1 MNHKQKLLEIYNSSF
16 SVEDIK
22 NIDDKYLNFLNTIGG
37 NISTQKGVFT
47 VLVTLIVHKIL
58 SPNQDIRNHQT
69 NMKDGFS
76 GRSVDTQFITPTLK
90 ELGLSSMSESG
101 WLTRSLEQPFPYTL
115 NYGGKISNKLVKE
128 AFLNL
133 IDFVE
138 TKPNKAVNVLRI
150 MLNFAIQSREKSSIP
165 IIPLLNPENLTIGKL
180 VKALESHFSFNYKTH
195 GGSKLPVLAFY
206 AVYQSIIKEIKRYE
220 SCSLGVLGSHTAS
233 DRTSKTAGD
242 IQIFRNNELFEAIE
256 IKLDKEIDSSIVR
269 IAIEK
274 IQRFNPSRYYIL
286 SLKNVKSENKVEI
299 EELITEIK
307 VKHGCQIIVNGVI
320 PSLKYYLRLLSNLT
334 DFFDNYSLLIES
346 DKELQDIH
354 KLKWNELIP
363 EILDK

>member
-16 SVEDIK
+16 SVDNIKDIE
-22 NIDDKYLNFLNTIGG
+22 DKYLNYVNTIGG
-37 NISTQKGVFT
+37 NITTQKGVFT

-58 SPNQDIRNHQT
+58 FPNQDIRNHQS
-69 NMKDGFS
+69 NMKNGFS
-76 GRSVDTQFITPTLK
+76 GRSIDTQFITPTLK
-90 ELGLSSMSESG
+90 ELGLSSMAESG

-115 NYGGKISNKLVKE
+115 DYGGKISNKLVKE

-133 IDFVE
+133 IDFIE
-138 TKPNKAVNVLRI
+138 NKPVKAIEVLRI
-150 MLNFAIQSREKSSIP
+150 LLNFAIQAREKSSIP
-165 IIPLLNPENLTIGKL
+165 IIPLLNPENLTINKIIS
-180 VKALESHFSFNYKTH
+180 ALESHFSFNYKTH

-206 AVYQSIIKEIKRYE
+206 AVYQSIIKEIKRYD

-242 IQIFRNNELFEAIE
+242 IQIFKNKELFEAIE
-256 IKLDKEIDSSIVR
+256 IKLDKEIDGSIVR

-274 IQRFNPSRYYIL
+274 IQRHNPSRYYIL
-286 SLKNVKSENKVEI
+286 SLKNVKPENKVEI
-299 EELITEIK
+299 DELIAEIK
-307 VKHGCQIIVNGVI
+307 TKHGCQIIVNGII

-334 DFFDNYSLLIES
+334 DFFDNYSSLIEN
-346 DKELQDIH
+346 DKELQDVH

-363 EILDK
+363 QILDN